1 MTKSE
6 MTISKLK
13 VLGCK
18 IREMYDGLYK
28 YKGDNHIG
36 LIDTKHDNV
45 FPDIWDKIS
54 SSKGLVYLYG
64 EDNEALYINGNLYKL
79 NELNSRF
86 GIVHISKNTFT
97 NQNCDYLHII
107 ESNSN
112 RCTLY
117 NRKLDR
123 ILILKNLPDCGSRYD
138 IELNV
143 YKERI
148 KNGETEK
155 SIDVYVNNFN
165 DIIEYAKSINSIKE
179 LYQMIIFD
187 YLSLNTDRHLG
198 NIGVLV
204 NSDTFKPIK
213 LAPIYDNGASM
224 LNYYMVGDSLEDFV
238 ARNIPNLYNSFS
250 ILAIKA
256 KEKAGNSNIEKA
268 LNIKFNRKKVKGYSD
283 DKIDIIEKFVTNRVS
298 EFLTW

>member
-1 MTKSE
+1 MLPKCWVRDKGTITLKKGGTSGFANTGNEPYSEVLASQLLDVLEYEHIKYTLETYRGKLVSSCDLMTNE
-6 MTISKLK
+6 EISL
-13 VLGCK
+13 
-18 IREMYDGLYK
+18 IPLYK
-28 YKGDNHIG
+28 M
-36 LIDTKHDNV
+36 
-45 FPDIWDKIS
+45 
-54 SSKGLVYLYG
+54 VY
-64 EDNEALYINGNLYKL
+64 A
-79 NELNSRF
+79 
-86 GIVHISKNTFT
+86 
-97 NQNCDYLHII
+97 
-107 ESNSN
+107 
-112 RCTLY
+112 
-117 NRKLDR
+117 
-123 ILILKNLPDCGSRYD
+123 
-138 IELNV
+138 
-143 YKERI
+143 
-148 KNGETEK
+148 
-155 SIDVYVNNFN
+155 NNFN

>member
-54 SSKGLVYLYG
+54 SNKGLVYLYG

-155 SIDVYVNNFN
+155 SIDVYEIKRYFEVEGMTIQGNGTQINKGYIKINIGKIVNNSTFRKA
-165 DIIEYAKSINSIKE
+165 DIRKDDLKYNKFEQRHMDNLIN
-179 LYQMIIFD
+179 
-187 YLSLNTDRHLG
+187 
-198 NIGVLV
+198 
-204 NSDTFKPIK
+204 
-213 LAPIYDNGASM
+213 A
-224 LNYYMVGDSLEDFV
+224 
-238 ARNIPNLYNSFS
+238 
-250 ILAIKA
+250 
-256 KEKAGNSNIEKA
+256 NIEFEYIDNA
-268 LNIKFNRKKVKGYSD
+268 FGHVK
-283 DKIDIIEKFVTNRVS
+283 
-298 EFLTW
+298 